1 MLLDVSIETSRR
13 SLETSR
19 PRIISADI
27 SHAGHCKV
35 LVRMPLVTFSSN
47 KHLTI
52 IEKISSMLKRVG

>member
-35 LVRMPLVTFSSN
+35 LVRMPLVT
-47 KHLTI
+47 
-52 IEKISSMLKRVG
+52 